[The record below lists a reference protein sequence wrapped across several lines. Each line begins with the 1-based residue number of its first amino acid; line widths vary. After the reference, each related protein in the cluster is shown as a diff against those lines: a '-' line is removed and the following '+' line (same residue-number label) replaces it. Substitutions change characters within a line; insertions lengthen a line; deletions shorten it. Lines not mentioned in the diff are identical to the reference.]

1 LWFAFDLFGFLILP
15 GPGMILFPNS

>member
-15 GPGMILFPNS
+15 GPGMILFPNL